1 MMTTSSTI
9 PENFTP
15 FDGIGLCFSGGG
27 YRATFFDLGVVSYL
41 HRIQYDGQS
50 LLDKVIALSSVSG
63 GTLLA
68 VAFAKAAQE
77 PTYSFDTFY
86 TSFYNAFTPKNDRL
100 LSTAIAKLE
109 DPEVW
114 KEHAYKKR
122 SLINAF
128 ALTYAEM
135 PFFKGGFDIFDK
147 PTSSSLTNV
156 CFNSTEFS
164 FGLIFRFQNTGVF
177 GNGPLRS
184 KELNAIKYQVQL
196 GDIVASSSCFP
207 MGFEPLV
214 FPDDYIKDQDTPAY
228 KALKALD
235 DYKDGVGIMD
245 GGIADNQGINSMVK
259 ISQRSAVKDHFNLL
273 IVNDVSSYKMTPWE
287 QDASKVKEKMTL
299 KSVLAKIASYF
310 RLNPL
315 YWLTLVIGIILLV
328 ANSMHFFTETP
339 LAVWNIVGGFLVG
352 VGLLLTVF
360 GIVTAKIKNDTMTK
374 LTSIWKKTVPEA
386 LQDDVLSFENLE
398 VGLLKRMLIDRMS
411 STFKMVYDVFL
422 KQIRRLNYDILFNL
436 DELNHKRMTSTV
448 YELNGKKSPYKNHTP
463 HKEINASS
471 PALTESALIASECP
485 TTLWWG
491 KEDIKLNRMGN
502 LVACGQ
508 FTTCYSLMV
517 YLLELKDD
525 GIDSPELQALYST
538 LQKDWALFN
547 ENPLRWV

>member
-1 MMTTSSTI
+1 MTSSSTI